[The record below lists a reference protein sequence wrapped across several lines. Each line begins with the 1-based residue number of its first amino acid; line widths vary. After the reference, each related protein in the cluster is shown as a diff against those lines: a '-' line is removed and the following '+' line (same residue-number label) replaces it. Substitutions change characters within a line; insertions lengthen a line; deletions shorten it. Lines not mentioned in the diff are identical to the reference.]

1 MIVTGDHEID
11 MQSEIFCALLVPI
24 TNQLW
29 VCTADNK
36 LVIFNPGCYD
46 NHEICLISQPCC
58 MATVDEVVL
67 VVEELQKW
75 STTETPS
82 SISCL
87 DCTGTIMDK
96 ISSIHYGEWL
106 VGNN

>member
-1 MIVTGDHEID
+1 
-11 MQSEIFCALLVPI
+11 
-24 TNQLW
+24 
-29 VCTADNK
+29 
-36 LVIFNPGCYD
+36 
-46 NHEICLISQPCC
+46 

-67 VVEELQKW
+67 VVVVEVKLQKW

-87 DCTGTIMDK
+87 DCTGTNMDK

>member
-1 MIVTGDHEID
+1 

-46 NHEICLISQPCC
+46 NYEKHNIPDVNRAAWQL
-58 MATVDEVVL
+58 
-67 VVEELQKW
+67 
-75 STTETPS
+75 
-82 SISCL
+82 
-87 DCTGTIMDK
+87 
-96 ISSIHYGEWL
+96 
-106 VGNN
+106 